1 MKKIFAILL
10 SLSAFAMSADAITM
24 GRSPSFNKPTNF
36 GTVRN
41 IPKPRPV
48 VPSYQPI
55 QRPYTPAYTPRPAY
69 QQPAAPTNT
78 NRSGPGWGHVGAF
91 AAGAA
96 TGALVDHAINSNN
109 HPVYQQQQPVYQQVP
124 VQQTQPVYDQS
135 QQVQQAIPQP
145 VYQQQYQP
153 MAAPV
158 QQSSGGG
165 FLSFLLWVAVLGCGG
180 YAIYYFFRKNQM
192 KQNDSIGAGLP
203 FAPVS
208 KFFEI
213 QNAYCMGNKEV
224 LRAELG
230 PNLIDEMM
238 NTLPTIEDQKK
249 PVLSGVSYTVQEHT
263 DKFIAILYRYT
274 DVTDST
280 YREEV
285 WNFVAVMNG
294 WKLDGIEQLV

>member
-10 SLSAFAMSADAITM
+10 TLSAFAMSADARTI
-24 GRSPSFNKPTNF
+24 GRSPSFSKPTSY
-36 GTVRN
+36 GTVRST
-41 IPKPRPV
+41 PTPRPV
-48 VPSYQPI
+48 VPSYQSAPR
-55 QRPYTPAYTPRPAY
+55 QYTPSYTPRPAAPAPVY
-69 QQPAAPTNT
+69 QPQQQQ
-78 NRSGPGWGHVGAF
+78 RSGPGWGHVGAF

-109 HPVYQQQQPVYQQVP
+109 HPVYQQQPQVVYQQQPVQP
-124 VQQTQPVYDQS
+124 VQQYDQS
-135 QQVQQAIPQP
+135 QVQQPIPVAQP
-145 VYQQQYQP
+145 QYVS
-153 MAAPV
+153 APV
-158 QQSSGGG
+158 QQSSGGMGFFG
-165 FLSFLLWVAVLGCGG
+165 FLFWLALIGGVG

-192 KQNDSIGAGLP
+192 KQDDSIGANLP
-203 FAPVS
+203 FAPVG

-213 QNAYCMGNKEV
+213 QNAYSMGEKEV

-238 NTLPTIEDQKK
+238 NTLPTVEDQKK

-274 DVTDST
+274 DVTDSA

-285 WNFVAVMNG
+285 WNFVAVING